1 MPAQATGGDG
11 EVRPRYGA
19 RVAPPTAPTSGPSF
33 AARWAGPILLVGTI
47 CWAGGG
53 LIARAAPLDGPVL
66 AFWRCLLA
74 AVVYQSILL
83 VRGRRPS
90 WANLRTG
97 ALGGVGFGL
106 SIVLLFVAFQTTT
119 LVSATVIGSLQPLVL
134 AAVTHRT
141 SHRLGRLLWASS
153 AVAVLGTVLVVLGS
167 SSRSGDWSLSGDLF
181 AVAGVAANIVYVLGT
196 KRARATQSPL
206 EFQASMLWIAAVAVL
221 PIALVVGR
229 DAFVPATDGWRSVVA
244 MVIVGGTG
252 HLLFS
257 LAQGHLSVAASS
269 ALSLGE
275 VLAVAVG
282 AAIVFDQP
290 IGPVQVLGMVVVG
303 VAVGVWLAK
312 DPGEPAEHATALEST
327 GT

>member
-1 MPAQATGGDG
+1 MA
-11 EVRPRYGA
+11 
-19 RVAPPTAPTSGPSF
+19 APTTPPPGPSF

-74 AVVYQSILL
+74 AAAYQAILFL
-83 VRGRRPS
+83 RGTRPS
-90 WANLRTG
+90 LTHLRTG
-97 ALGGVGFGL
+97 LLGGVGFGL
-106 SIVLLFVAFQTTT
+106 SIVFLFVAFQTTT

-134 AAVTHRT
+134 AFVTHRT

-167 SSRSGDWSLSGDLF
+167 SARSGDWSLRGDLF
-181 AVAGVAANIVYVLGT
+181 AVAGVAANIIYVLGT

-206 EFQASMLWIAAVAVL
+206 EFQASMLWIASVAVL
-221 PIALVVGR
+221 PIALIVGR
-229 DAFVPATDGWRSVVA
+229 DAFLPATDGWRSVVA

-275 VLAVAVG
+275 VLAVAIG

-290 IGPVQVLGMVVVG
+290 VGPVQVLGMVVVG

-312 DPGEPAEHATALEST
+312 DPGEPEEHATTLEST

>member
-1 MPAQATGGDG
+1 
-11 EVRPRYGA
+11 
-19 RVAPPTAPTSGPSF
+19 
-33 AARWAGPILLVGTI
+33 
-47 CWAGGG
+47 
-53 LIARAAPLDGPVL
+53 
-66 AFWRCLLA
+66 
-74 AVVYQSILL
+74 
-83 VRGRRPS
+83 
-90 WANLRTG
+90 
-97 ALGGVGFGL
+97 
-106 SIVLLFVAFQTTT
+106 
-119 LVSATVIGSLQPLVL
+119 
-134 AAVTHRT
+134 
-141 SHRLGRLLWASS
+141 
-153 AVAVLGTVLVVLGS
+153 VLVVLGS
-167 SSRSGDWSLSGDLF
+167 SARSGDWSLRGDLF

-196 KRARATQSPL
+196 KRARVIQSPL

-229 DAFVPATDGWRSVVA
+229 DAFVPATDGWRSVAA
-244 MVIVGGTG
+244 MVLVGGTG

-312 DPGEPAEHATALEST
+312 DPGEPEEHATALEST
-327 GT
+327 NT